1 MEKILKM
8 VESTITKKNTT
19 KKSGPALYV
28 GTYEKYNNGSI
39 YGAWLQ
45 LEDYADAEEFHKACA
60 ALHSDESDPEYM
72 FQDYEHL
79 PEFLYSESGN
89 VDLIYEWLSYDT
101 MERGAIEAWLN
112 DICFEPSDRW
122 QNIIDSHHGVW
133 DSEEDFAWH
142 IVEECG
148 GFNDI
153 PQHLQCYFDCGSYAR
168 DLFINDFN
176 SAYYNAGNMHVFSNH

>member
-1 MEKILKM
+1 MENLQT
-8 VESTITKKNTT
+8 VESTAT

-101 MERGAIEAWLN
+101 MERDAIEAWLN

-122 QNIIDSHHGVW
+122 QNIIDSHFGVW
-133 DSEEDFAWH
+133 DSEQDFAWYW
-142 IVEECG
+142 VEELD

-168 DLFINDFN
+168 SLFMNGFT
-176 SAYYNAGNMHVFSNH
+176 SAYDNAGNMHVFSNC